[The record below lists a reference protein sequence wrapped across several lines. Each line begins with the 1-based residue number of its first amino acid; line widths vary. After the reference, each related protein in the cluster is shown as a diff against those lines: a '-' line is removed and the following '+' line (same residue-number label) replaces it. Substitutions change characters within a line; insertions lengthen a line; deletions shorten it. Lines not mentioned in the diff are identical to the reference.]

1 MQLIDAQGQ
10 LNALHRDNP
19 RLQHNS
25 VLQRAKQK
33 HDLHK
38 GDAVLVKSYGQYGE
52 LLSKRGNHKWEV
64 QIGILKMEIDEN
76 NLEKVA
82 KKDLP
87 REKRERGFSFRCNC
101 GFFGYFLVML
111 FFGCLLKQLRRFSIN
126 ATYSVQNFHCF
137 LCRHCKEFANTYF
150 PIYIFFC
157 S

>member
-1 MQLIDAQGQ
+1 MTLMRNSPALMNSAISYTNKHVQRPTIKFRWLKKADRIIHHLRQLEVQQGGNVKENELIDAQGQ

-87 REKRERGFSFRCNC
+87 REKMQSGDH
-101 GFFGYFLVML
+101 G
-111 FFGCLLKQLRRFSIN
+111 LL
-126 ATYSVQNFHCF
+126 
-137 LCRHCKEFANTYF
+137 
-150 PIYIFFC
+150 
-157 S
+157 